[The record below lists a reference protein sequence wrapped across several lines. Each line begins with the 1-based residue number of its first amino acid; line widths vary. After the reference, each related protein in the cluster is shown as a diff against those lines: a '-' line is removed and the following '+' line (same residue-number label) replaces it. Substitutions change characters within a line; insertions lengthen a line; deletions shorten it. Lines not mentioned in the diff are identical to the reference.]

1 VKSLQDALAK
11 TSLGPEYAYLSQ
23 PLTFFQKAAK
33 KVFEWYCKALFTL
46 YCPLQVQ
53 GRENIP
59 ESPFIFCSNHNSHM
73 DTGVLMR
80 CSGLP
85 FKNFGMMAASDY
97 FFENKSR
104 KFFLGSLMNLIPV
117 NRKPTYKNIV
127 EAMAACREFTK
138 DQSRN
143 IIIYPEGTRS
153 LTGQIQSFRHG
164 AAMIS
169 SELKLPIV
177 PVYIKGT
184 YDSMPKGKSFMR
196 PKRLHATIGQPIFPE
211 QFNYENKNG
220 KPMSGY
226 RLLTTK
232 LEKSILKLKEENGVN

>member
-1 VKSLQDALAK
+1 V
-11 TSLGPEYAYLSQ
+11 
-23 PLTFFQKAAK
+23 
-33 KVFEWYCKALFTL
+33 LFTL

-53 GRENIP
+53 GRKNIP

-97 FFENKSR
+97 FFENRSR
-104 KFFLGSLMNLIPV
+104 RFFLGSLMNLIPV
-117 NRKPTYKNIV
+117 NRQSTYKNIV

-138 DQSRN
+138 DRSRN

-211 QFNYENKNG
+211 QFNHENTNG

-226 RLLTTK
+226 RLLTAE
-232 LEKSILKLKEENGVN
+232 LEKSILRLKEENGVN

>member
-1 VKSLQDALAK
+1 MKSLKDALAK
-11 TSLGPEYAYLSQ
+11 TKLGPEYAYLSQ
-23 PLTFFQKAAK
+23 PLTLFERTAK

-59 ESPFIFCSNHNSHM
+59 QSPFIFCSNHNSHM

-85 FKNFGMMAASDY
+85 VKNFGMMAAADY

-117 NRKPTYKNIV
+117 NRKSTYKSMV
-127 EAMAACREFTK
+127 ETIAACREFTK
-138 DQSRN
+138 DRSRN

-153 LTGQIQSFRHG
+153 LTGQIQNFKHG

-169 SELKLPIV
+169 SELSLPIV

-184 YDSMPKGKSFMR
+184 YASWPKGNSFMK
-196 PKRLHATIGQPIFPE
+196 PGKLQAAIGQPIFPQ
-211 QFNYENKNG
+211 QFHHEAKNG
-220 KPMSGY
+220 KPMAGY
-226 RLLTTK
+226 RLLTAE
-232 LEKSILKLKEENGVN
+232 LEQSILSLKEENGVN

>member
-1 VKSLQDALAK
+1 MKSLQDALAK
-11 TSLGPEYAYLSQ
+11 TSLGPEYDYLSQ

-97 FFENKSR
+97 FFENRSR
-104 KFFLGSLMNLIPV
+104 RFFLGSLMNLIPV
-117 NRKPTYKNIV
+117 NRQSTYKNIV

-138 DQSRN
+138 DRSRN

-177 PVYIKGT
+177 PVYIEGT
-184 YDSMPKGKSFMR
+184 HDSMPKGKSFMK
-196 PKRLHATIGQPIFPE
+196 PGRLQATIGQPIFPE
-211 QFNYENKNG
+211 QFNHENKNG

-226 RLLTTK
+226 RLLTAE
-232 LEKSILKLKEENGVN
+232 LEKSILRLKEENGVN

>member
-1 VKSLQDALAK
+1 MKSLQDALAK

-23 PLTFFQKAAK
+23 PLTFFQKAGK
-33 KVFEWYCKALFTL
+33 KTFELYCKTLFTL

-59 ESPFIFCSNHNSHM
+59 EPPFIFCSNHNSHM

-85 FKNFGMMAASDY
+85 VKNFGMMAASDY

-117 NRKPTYKNIV
+117 NRKSTYKNIV

-138 DQSRN
+138 DRNRN

-153 LTGQIQSFRHG
+153 LTGQIQSFKHG
-164 AAMIS
+164 AALIS
-169 SELKLPIV
+169 AELKLPIV

-184 YDSMPKGKSFMR
+184 YDSMPKGKSFMKPR
-196 PKRLHATIGQPIFPE
+196 RLHAVIGLPIFPE
-211 QFNYENKNG
+211 QFIHENKNG

-226 RLLTTK
+226 RLLTTE
-232 LEKSILKLKEENGVN
+232 LEKSILSLKEDNGVD